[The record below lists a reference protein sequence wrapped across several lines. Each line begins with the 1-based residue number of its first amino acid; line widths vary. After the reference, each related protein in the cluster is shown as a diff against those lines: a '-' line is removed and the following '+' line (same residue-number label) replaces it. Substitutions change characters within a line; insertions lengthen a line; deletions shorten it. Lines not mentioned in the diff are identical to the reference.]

1 MNRSAFALA
10 AATALTLGASANAAE
25 PVAANPRPAEPVP
38 GAPVVLASA
47 TTVQVPSP
55 QNAGQT
61 PASVKRPRAARV
73 TTCRCGEGA
82 KGGEAN
88 PR

>member
-1 MNRSAFALA
+1 MNRSAFAIA
-10 AATALTLGASANAAE
+10 AAAALTLGSSVNAAE
-25 PVAANPRPAEPVP
+25 PVPANPRPAESNP

-47 TTVQVPSP
+47 STVQLPNP
-55 QNAGQT
+55 QNAAD
-61 PASVKRPRAARV
+61 ASAPVKKPRAARV